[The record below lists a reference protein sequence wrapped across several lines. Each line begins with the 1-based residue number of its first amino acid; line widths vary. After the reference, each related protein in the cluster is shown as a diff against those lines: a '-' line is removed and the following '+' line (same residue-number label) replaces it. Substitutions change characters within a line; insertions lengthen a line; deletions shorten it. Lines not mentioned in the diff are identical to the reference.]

1 MLDQDEQN
9 LSTLTSLVDKKK
21 NVLSLAEKKIKQLE
35 KQLEATKRIYQTNVE
50 QIGNLNEKV
59 SNTFYIFYRLSIA
72 VSNMQKTNW

>member
-59 SNTFYIFYRLSIA
+59 SNVFEIFLMCA
-72 VSNMQKTNW
+72 Q